1 MRVSDVTVKIRRS
14 PKFVP
19 FIFTGM
25 ILGIIAAFIVNA
37 LIPVENRTP
46 ASILGF
52 LILYFAAAGLG
63 LGVVAAIVLESI
75 SVARAKTIEATKLE
89 S

>member
-25 ILGIIAAFIVNA
+25 ALGIIAALIVNA
-37 LIPVENRTP
+37 LIPDENRTP
-46 ASILGF
+46 AAILGF
-52 LILYFAAAGLG
+52 LVLYFAAAGLG
-63 LGVVAAIVLESI
+63 LGVLTAVVLDAI
-75 SVARAKTIEATKLE
+75 SVARAKTLEATKLE

>member
-25 ILGIIAAFIVNA
+25 ALGIIAAFIVNA
-37 LIPVENRTP
+37 LIPDENRTP
-46 ASILGF
+46 AAILGF
-52 LILYFAAAGLG
+52 LVLYFAAAGLG
-63 LGVVAAIVLESI
+63 LGVLTAVVLDAI
-75 SVARAKTIEATKLE
+75 SVARAKTLEATKLE